1 MKNVAVIAALLALI
15 AGLGFWQWQHT
26 NNPAA
31 TIATTANATAP
42 LTLKAYVAKAALNL
56 PQPYADGFSLVR
68 VSLDGTRLVLD
79 IRSTDIAIAD
89 IDPTKLP
96 RIREQEQQ
104 DLIAASCQDPT
115 LLPAMHAGTVVVRR
129 FFDRNGQPIFEVM
142 AEQRHCGRMM

>member
-1 MKNVAVIAALLALI
+1 MKNVAVIAAILALI
-15 AGLGFWQWQHT
+15 AALGFWQWQHT
-26 NNPAA
+26 SNPA
-31 TIATTANATAP
+31 TTTATPSTAAAP
-42 LTLKAYVAKAALNL
+42 LTLKAYVAKAASNL

-68 VSLDGTRLVLD
+68 VNLDGTRLILD
-79 IRSTDIAIAD
+79 IRSTDIAMAD
-89 IDPTKLP
+89 IDPAKLP
-96 RIREQEQQ
+96 SIRDQEQK